1 MVSKWIT
8 SWSPSLWLCMVISKW
23 LVMASILINGGNR
36 WSYKLDLL
44 TIDPDFLFRTSRYIT
59 LRFAFLFPDTTLVS
73 WSSPWLQTKRSCR
86 PLLVGGSQSHWAM
99 ALILASYG
107 GPFQPNPGNPAEF
120 FRKNSRENSRVRFF
134 RMIFFVPYLNTHPY
148 RTHNC

>member
-8 SWSPSLWLCMVISKW
+8 SWSPSLWLYMVISKW

-36 WSYKLDLL
+36 WSYKPNLP
-44 TIDPDFLFRTSRYIT
+44 TIDPNFLFRTSGRY
-59 LRFAFLFPDTTLVS
+59 PDMTLVS
-73 WSSPWLQTKRSCR
+73 WSSPWLQTKRSCK

-107 GPFQPNPGNPAEF
+107 GPFQPNPGNPAESF
-120 FRKNSRENSRVRFF
+120 FRKKNSRKKIPAEDS
-134 RMIFFVPYLNTHPY
+134 LE
-148 RTHNC
+148 